1 MKTQNDRTLS
11 NGERRLLLNLIAY
24 TIADLKPVPDFAEER
39 PPENNA
45 HAIKLWKAH
54 LSRHKEDALNH
65 GTAMAFAVDGDPI
78 VMRSGREMTFK
89 DCLLELGLD
98 NAEFLVEKIRE
109 NPEQYWQ
116 TAEELLRAVSG
127 SSASGQ
133 VTAEH
138 AAIKHGAMEKKSVP
152 QELSIIGF

>member
-1 MKTQNDRTLS
+1 MTRNDRTLS
-11 NGERRLLLNLIAY
+11 HGERRLLLNLIAY
-24 TIADLKPVPDFAEER
+24 TIADLKPVPAFTEDR

-45 HAIKLWKAH
+45 HATRLWKAH
-54 LSRHKEDALNH
+54 LSRHKEDTLNH

-116 TAEELLRAVSG
+116 TAEELLRAVGG
-127 SSASGQ
+127 SSAPGQ
-133 VTAEH
+133 VIAGMP
-138 AAIKHGAMEKKSVP
+138 AIKHGAMEKKLVP
-152 QELSIIGF
+152 RELSMGF